1 MPMKLKILISFILC
15 FLFFFIG
22 FGFIVLAALNKNVV
36 LMYIGISLLC
46 LGTIGYAVLLIIGL
60 RIYLTNK
67 LES

>member
-1 MPMKLKILISFILC
+1 MLSFL
-15 FLFFFIG
+15 FIG
-22 FGFIVLAALNKNVV
+22 FGFIVLAAINKNVV

-60 RIYLTNK
+60 RIYLTKK